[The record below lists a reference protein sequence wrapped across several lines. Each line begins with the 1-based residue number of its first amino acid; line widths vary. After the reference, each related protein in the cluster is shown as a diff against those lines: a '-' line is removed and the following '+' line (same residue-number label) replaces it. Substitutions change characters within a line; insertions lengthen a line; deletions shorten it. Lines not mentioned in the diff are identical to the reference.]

1 VPLPIGCVFTQLG
14 GSIMGEKTQFD
25 SAYQLVA
32 GTFAEL
38 GATGP
43 VIHTILLKD
52 CHFGGDKFRCEG
64 MHAIWAA
71 GSDVI
76 EFFDE
81 KGELKLQKK
90 IPVEREE
97 AAA

>member
-1 VPLPIGCVFTQLG
+1 
-14 GSIMGEKTQFD
+14 MGEKTQFD

-32 GTFAEL
+32 ATFAEL

-43 VIHTILLKD
+43 VIHTILLRE

-64 MHAIWAA
+64 MYAIWAA
-71 GSDVI
+71 SSDEI
-76 EFFDE
+76 DFYDE
-81 KGELKLQKK
+81 KGELKLRKR
-90 IPVEREE
+90 IPIEREE

>member
-1 VPLPIGCVFTQLG
+1 M
-14 GSIMGEKTQFD
+14 MGEKTQFD
-25 SAYQLVA
+25 SAYQLVT

-43 VIHTILLKD
+43 VIHTILLKE

-64 MHAIWAA
+64 MYAIWAA
-71 GSDVI
+71 GSDAI
-76 EFFDE
+76 EFYDE
-81 KGELKLQKK
+81 EGELKSRQK
-90 IPVEREE
+90 IPIEREE

>member
-1 VPLPIGCVFTQLG
+1 
-14 GSIMGEKTQFD
+14 MGDKTQFD
-25 SAYQLVA
+25 SAHQLVA
-32 GTFAEL
+32 ETFAEL

-76 EFFDE
+76 EFYDE
-81 KGELKLQKK
+81 TGDLKVRKK
-90 IPVEREE
+90 IPIAAEE

>member
-1 VPLPIGCVFTQLG
+1 
-14 GSIMGEKTQFD
+14 MAEKTQIE
-25 SAYQLVA
+25 SVHELVV

-38 GATGP
+38 GVTGP

-64 MHAIWAA
+64 MYAIWAA
-71 GSDVI
+71 DSKVI
-76 EFFDE
+76 DFYDE
-81 KGELKLQKK
+81 NGDLQLQKK
-90 IPVEREE
+90 LPAETEE